1 MCKRKCKARNKK
13 HNKVF
18 DQNDL
23 KIIRVTQKLVKTHPG
38 NISVKQVA
46 DAVGITRQGFYEH
59 YKSVDEAILKGGDKL
74 MRKYRRFLS
83 KRLMGE
89 DQNAKGYNRK
99 VFIAIFLHMSRYAPI
114 YHQICAEPAIHHL
127 IKIMVEYA
135 YPQLKIIWL
144 PFNIPAPRI
153 GEERADM
160 YVAMAVKIICE
171 WGKEENCDLTC
182 SQSYIT
188 RLVKLTDEASSKCRI

>member
-1 MCKRKCKARNKK
+1 MGESKEKKRKVKHTKK
-13 HNKVF
+13 F
-18 DQNDL
+18 EEIEL
-23 KIIRVTQKLVKTHPG
+23 KIQKTVQKLVKKHPG
-38 NISVKQVA
+38 NIQIKQVTEE
-46 DAVGITRQGFYEH
+46 VGITRQGFYEH

-74 MRKYRRFLS
+74 MREYRHFLS
-83 KRLMGE
+83 KRLMSE
-89 DQNAKGYNRK
+89 DQNARGYNRK

-144 PFNIPAPRI
+144 PSNIPAPRI

-171 WGKEENCDLTC
+171 WGKEKNCDLTC